1 MYARGYGGHEGR
13 EAGQQLPRDY
23 DGELLRGGSGAPM
36 QSCECERGASQEC
49 ETEHARPAGTEKE
62 PAPCGGGSSGGLL
75 GGLFSAE
82 GSDTMLLILAFFL
95 LQKQKGSEKK
105 QGDDTLLLFLLILV
119 LGG

>member
-49 ETEHARPAGTEKE
+49 ETEHA
-62 PAPCGGGSSGGLL
+62 
-75 GGLFSAE
+75 
-82 GSDTMLLILAFFL
+82 
-95 LQKQKGSEKK
+95 
-105 QGDDTLLLFLLILV
+105 
-119 LGG
+119 